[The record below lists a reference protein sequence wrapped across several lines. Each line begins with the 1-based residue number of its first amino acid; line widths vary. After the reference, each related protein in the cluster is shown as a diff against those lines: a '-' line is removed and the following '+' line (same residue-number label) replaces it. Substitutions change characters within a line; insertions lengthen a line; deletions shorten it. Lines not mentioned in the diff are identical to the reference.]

1 MLPPTQYDSD
11 KNRFFT
17 AFLLLLGI
25 FLFMAWNKLEDNAKE
40 IERTMIENELKS
52 AKHASAPDPPE
63 PPTPA
68 PSGPP
73 QKQPEAEPSPPRM
86 TRRRSTRVLL
96 KTPTK

>member
-25 FLFMAWNKLEDNAKE
+25 FLFMAWNKLEDNARE
-40 IERTMIENELKS
+40 IERAMIENELKS
-52 AKHASAPDPPE
+52 TKALSIDPPE
-63 PPTPA
+63 PPIQNA
-68 PSGPP
+68 PPP
-73 QKQPEAEPSPPRM
+73 LPTQPEAEPSPPRM
-86 TRRRSTRVLL
+86 TRRRSTRMLL